1 LMLKKIL
8 KISNDVIC
16 KSLLFCQTLL
26 SIEIKGLTV
35 SFNCDRIL
43 LYINKINAEEF
54 YKTLAVDT
62 VIKARGGSQTPP
74 LAPIRALKVLRF

>member
-1 LMLKKIL
+1 MLKKIL

-16 KSLLFCQTLL
+16 KSLVFCQTLL

-62 VIKARGGSQTPP
+62 VIKARGGFCEPP
-74 LAPIRALKVLRF
+74 RAN